1 MAKNSNFRTLRL
13 EILQNWFHGKSEWQ
27 KNPIYRYI
35 APNTYYNSYIPIYL
49 LFLRLNTIMD
59 SSKIMV
65 LDAGKIVE
73 FDTPDHLLAR
83 PDSIFYGMAKEAG
96 LLKTHQSNLIM
107 EE

>member
-1 MAKNSNFRTLRL
+1 
-13 EILQNWFHGKSEWQ
+13 
-27 KNPIYRYI
+27 
-35 APNTYYNSYIPIYL
+35 
-49 LFLRLNTIMD
+49 MD

-83 PDSIFYGMAKEAG
+83 TDSIFYGMAKEAG

>member
-1 MAKNSNFRTLRL
+1 MVKNGWFRTKELRFPKIDFT
-13 EILQNWFHGKSEWQ
+13 ENINDKKILNIGVAQ
-27 KNPIYRYI
+27 
-35 APNTYYNSYIPIYL
+35 NTYYNSYIPIYL

>member
-1 MAKNSNFRTLRL
+1 MAKNGRFRTKELRFPKIDFTENL
-13 EILQNWFHGKSEWQ
+13 NDRKILNLGTQHQ
-27 KNPIYRYI
+27 IPITI
-35 APNTYYNSYIPIYL
+35 PIPIYL

-96 LLKTHQSNLIM
+96 LLKAHQSNLIM